1 MVQEEIE
8 RFHETFHR
16 IEQQINRTI
25 IGQEHV
31 VRHVLMAVIAGGNVL
46 LEGAPG
52 LGKTELVKTLA
63 TALDLSYARIQFT
76 PDLMPTDITGTMVV
90 EQQNGQMSF
99 RFQKG
104 PLFHSLILADEINR
118 ASPKT
123 QSALLEAMQEK
134 TVTVGNETYRLP
146 DMFFVLATQN
156 PLEMEGTF
164 PLPEAQ
170 LDRFMMKLVLTMPGM
185 EQLLH
190 ILDLTTGQST
200 APVREKVLNG
210 QQLQRM
216 RQIACDIPAAEEV
229 RRYAV
234 RLIMETH
241 PEHSSSE
248 LVREYVAA
256 GASLRGAQALVMG
269 AKIQALAEGRF
280 HVSRH
285 DIQTLAI
292 PCLRHRI
299 FLRYAASA
307 MRVRPDDIIEQVLA
321 KVE

>member
-16 IEQQINRTI
+16 LEQQINRTI

-31 VRHVLMAVIAGGNVL
+31 VRHVLLAVIAGGNVL

-63 TALDLSYARIQFT
+63 TTLDLSYARIQFT

-134 TVTVGNETYRLP
+134 TVTIGNETYRLP
-146 DMFFVLATQN
+146 DVFFVLATQN

-185 EQLLH
+185 EQLLR
-190 ILDLTTGQST
+190 ILDLTTGQSA
-200 APVREKVLNG
+200 APASTSVLNG

-216 RQIACDIPAAEEV
+216 RQIACDVPAAEEV
-229 RRYAV
+229 RRYAI
-234 RLIMETH
+234 RLVMETH
-241 PEHSSSE
+241 PEHSSNE

-299 FLRYAASA
+299 FLQYAASA